1 MNNFILELE
10 KLNLEKIEKDIS
22 LSTLTTYKTGGI
34 AKLVVYPNNI
44 NNLKQMLKLIHKYN
58 IKYFIL
64 GKGSNT
70 LFSDKEFNGV
80 IIKLDKLNN
89 FKIKQT
95 EIYVE
100 SGMILSKLVQASVK
114 NELTGLEFAIGI
126 PGTIGGAIYMNAGAY
141 GNNMSNIVKSVIVLN
156 EKFQIK
162 EIPLEK
168 LKFDYRYS
176 IFQDNK
182 NLICVAANIKL
193 EHGNHDEIASKIK
206 ENLLKRKNSQPLEY
220 PSAGSVFRNPK
231 GNYAGKIIEELG
243 LKGKIIG
250 GAEIS
255 TKHANF
261 IINKNNNASSSDIL
275 NLIKLVQ
282 CNFYNFNILKIRLI
296 FATMNM

>member
-100 SGMILSKLVQASVK
+100 SGIILSKLVQASVK

-176 IFQDNK
+176 IFQANK

-261 IINKNNNASSSDIL
+261 IINKNNASSSDIL

-282 CNFYNFNILKIRLI
+282 KEVKDKYKIDLKLEQQLV
-296 FATMNM
+296 NW

>member
-22 LSTLTTYKTGGI
+22 LSTITTYKTGGI

-95 EIYVE
+95 ELYVE

-176 IFQDNK
+176 IFQANK

-220 PSAGSVFRNPK
+220 PSAGSVFRNPE

-243 LKGKIIG
+243 LKGKNIG

-261 IINKNNNASSSDIL
+261 IINKNNASSSDIL

-282 CNFYNFNILKIRLI
+282 KEVKDKYKIDLKLEQQLV
-296 FATMNM
+296 NW

>member
-220 PSAGSVFRNPK
+220 PSAGSVFRNPE
-231 GNYAGKIIEELG
+231 GNYDGKIIEELG
-243 LKGKIIG
+243 LKGKNIG

-261 IINKNNNASSSDIL
+261 IINKNNASSSDIL

-282 CNFYNFNILKIRLI
+282 KEVKDKYKIDLKLEQQLV
-296 FATMNM
+296 NW

>member
-100 SGMILSKLVQASVK
+100 SGMILSKLVQASVRK
-114 NELTGLEFAIGI
+114 ELTGLEFAIGI

-261 IINKNNNASSSDIL
+261 IINKNNASSSDIL

-282 CNFYNFNILKIRLI
+282 KEVKDKYKIDLKLEQQLV
-296 FATMNM
+296 NW

>member
-10 KLNLEKIEKDIS
+10 KLNLGKIEKDIS

-44 NNLKQMLKLIHKYN
+44 NNLKQLLKLIHKHN

-89 FKIKQT
+89 FEIKET

-141 GNNMSNIVKSVIVLN
+141 GNNMSNIVKSVIVLD
-156 EKFQIK
+156 EKLQIE

-176 IFQDNK
+176 IFQANK

-220 PSAGSVFRNPK
+220 PSAGSVFRNPE

-243 LKGKIIG
+243 LKGKNIG

-261 IINKNNNASSSDIL
+261 IINKNNASSSDIL

-282 CNFYNFNILKIRLI
+282 KEVKDEYKIDLKLEQQLV
-296 FATMNM
+296 NW

>member
-44 NNLKQMLKLIHKYN
+44 NNLKQILKLIHKYN

-64 GKGSNT
+64 GKGNNT

-141 GNNMSNIVKSVIVLN
+141 GSNMSKIIKSVIVLN

-176 IFQDNK
+176 IFQANK

-220 PSAGSVFRNPK
+220 PSAGSVFRNPE

-243 LKGKIIG
+243 LKGKNIG

-261 IINKNNNASSSDIL
+261 IINKNNASSSDIL

-282 CNFYNFNILKIRLI
+282 KEVKDKYKIDLKLEQQLV
-296 FATMNM
+296 NW

>member
-10 KLNLEKIEKDIS
+10 KLNLGKSEKDIS

-100 SGMILSKLVQASVK
+100 SGMILSELVQASVK

-176 IFQDNK
+176 IFQANK

-220 PSAGSVFRNPK
+220 PSAGSVFRNPE

-243 LKGKIIG
+243 LKGKNIG

-261 IINKNNNASSSDIL
+261 IINKNNASSSDIL

-282 CNFYNFNILKIRLI
+282 KEVKDKYKIDLKLEQQLV
-296 FATMNM
+296 NW

>member
-231 GNYAGKIIEELG
+231 GNNAGKIIEELG

-261 IINKNNNASSSDIL
+261 IINKNNASSSDIL

-282 CNFYNFNILKIRLI
+282 KEVKDKYKIDLKLEQQLV
-296 FATMNM
+296 NW

>member
-10 KLNLEKIEKDIS
+10 KLNLGKIEKDIS

-44 NNLKQMLKLIHKYN
+44 NNLKQLLKLIHKHN

-100 SGMILSKLVQASVK
+100 SGMILSKLVQASIK

-141 GNNMSNIVKSVIVLN
+141 GNNMSNIVKSVIVLD
-156 EKFQIK
+156 EKLQIE

-176 IFQDNK
+176 IFQANK

-220 PSAGSVFRNPK
+220 PSAGSVFRNPE

-243 LKGKIIG
+243 LKEKNIG

-261 IINKNNNASSSDIL
+261 IINKNNASSSDIL

-282 CNFYNFNILKIRLI
+282 KEVKDKYKIDLKLEQQLV
-296 FATMNM
+296 NW

>member
-10 KLNLEKIEKDIS
+10 KLNLGKIEKDIS

-44 NNLKQMLKLIHKYN
+44 INLKQLLKLIHKHN

-89 FKIKQT
+89 FKIKET

-141 GNNMSNIVKSVIVLN
+141 GSKMSNIVKSVIVLN
-156 EKFQIK
+156 EKLQIV

-176 IFQDNK
+176 IFQANK

-193 EHGNHDEIASKIK
+193 EHGNHDEIDSKIK

-220 PSAGSVFRNPK
+220 PSAGSVFRNPE

-243 LKGKIIG
+243 LKGKNIG

-261 IINKNNNASSSDIL
+261 IINKNNASSSDIL

-282 CNFYNFNILKIRLI
+282 KEAKDKYKIDLKLEQQLV
-296 FATMNM
+296 NW

>member
-10 KLNLEKIEKDIS
+10 KLNLGKIEKDIS

-44 NNLKQMLKLIHKYN
+44 NNLKQLLKLIHKHN

-100 SGMILSKLVQASVK
+100 SGMILSKLVKASIK

-141 GNNMSNIVKSVIVLN
+141 GNNMSNIVKNVIVLN
-156 EKFQIK
+156 EKLQIV

-176 IFQDNK
+176 IFQANK

-206 ENLLKRKNSQPLEY
+206 ENLLKRKTSQPLEY
-220 PSAGSVFRNPK
+220 PSAGSVFRNPE

-243 LKGKIIG
+243 LKGKNIG

-261 IINKNNNASSSDIL
+261 IINKNNASSSDIL

-282 CNFYNFNILKIRLI
+282 KEVKDKYKIDLKLEQQLV
-296 FATMNM
+296 NW

>member
-10 KLNLEKIEKDIS
+10 KLNLGKIEKDIS

-34 AKLVVYPNNI
+34 AKLVVYPKNI
-44 NNLKQMLKLIHKYN
+44 NNLKQLLKLIHKHN

-126 PGTIGGAIYMNAGAY
+126 PGTIGGAVYMNAGAY
-141 GNNMSNIVKSVIVLN
+141 GSKMSNIIKSVIVLN
-156 EKFQIK
+156 EKLQIE

-176 IFQDNK
+176 IFQANK

-206 ENLLKRKNSQPLEY
+206 EYLLKRKNSQPLEY
-220 PSAGSVFRNPK
+220 PSAGSVFRNPE
-231 GNYAGKIIEELG
+231 GNYAGKIIEDLG
-243 LKGKIIG
+243 LKGKNIG

-261 IINKNNNASSSDIL
+261 IINKNNASSSDIL

-282 CNFYNFNILKIRLI
+282 KETKYKYKIDLKLEQQLV
-296 FATMNM
+296 NW

>member
-10 KLNLEKIEKDIS
+10 KLNLGKIEKDIS

-44 NNLKQMLKLIHKYN
+44 NNLKQLLKLIHKHN

-89 FKIKQT
+89 FKIKET

-100 SGMILSKLVQASVK
+100 SGMILSKLVQASIK

-141 GNNMSNIVKSVIVLN
+141 GSKMSNIVKSVIVLD
-156 EKFQIK
+156 EKLQIE

-176 IFQDNK
+176 IFQANK

-193 EHGNHDEIASKIK
+193 EHGNHDEIDSKIK

-220 PSAGSVFRNPK
+220 PSAGSVFRNPE

-243 LKGKIIG
+243 LKGKNIG

-261 IINKNNNASSSDIL
+261 IINKNNASSSDIL

-282 CNFYNFNILKIRLI
+282 KEVKDEYKIDLKLEQQLV
-296 FATMNM
+296 NW

>member
-10 KLNLEKIEKDIS
+10 KLNLGKIEKDIS

-44 NNLKQMLKLIHKYN
+44 NNLKQLLKLIHKHN

-89 FKIKQT
+89 FEIKGT

-141 GNNMSNIVKSVIVLN
+141 GSKMSNIVKSVIVLD
-156 EKFQIK
+156 EKLQIE

-176 IFQDNK
+176 IFQANK

-193 EHGNHDEIASKIK
+193 EHGNHDEIDSKIK

-220 PSAGSVFRNPK
+220 PSAGSVFRNPE

-243 LKGKIIG
+243 LKGKNIG

-261 IINKNNNASSSDIL
+261 IINKNNASSSDIL

-282 CNFYNFNILKIRLI
+282 KEVKDEYKIDLKLEQQLV
-296 FATMNM
+296 NW

>member
-156 EKFQIK
+156 EEFKIE

-220 PSAGSVFRNPK
+220 PSAGSVFRNPE

-243 LKGKIIG
+243 LKGKNIG

-261 IINKNNNASSSDIL
+261 IINKNNASSSDIL
-275 NLIKLVQ
+275 KLIKLVQ
-282 CNFYNFNILKIRLI
+282 KEVKDKYKIDLKLEQQLV
-296 FATMNM
+296 NW

>member
-10 KLNLEKIEKDIS
+10 KLNLGKIEKDIS

-44 NNLKQMLKLIHKYN
+44 NNLKQLLKLIHKHN

-89 FKIKQT
+89 FEIKET

-141 GNNMSNIVKSVIVLN
+141 GNNMSNIVKSVIVLD
-156 EKFQIK
+156 EKLQIE

-176 IFQDNK
+176 IFQANK

-220 PSAGSVFRNPK
+220 PSAGSVFRNPE

-243 LKGKIIG
+243 LKGKNIG

-261 IINKNNNASSSDIL
+261 IINKNNASSSDIL

-282 CNFYNFNILKIRLI
+282 KEVKDKYKIDLKLEQQLV
-296 FATMNM
+296 NW

>member
-220 PSAGSVFRNPK
+220 PSAGSVFRNPEE
-231 GNYAGKIIEELG
+231 NYAGKIIEELG

-261 IINKNNNASSSDIL
+261 IINKNNASSSDIL

-282 CNFYNFNILKIRLI
+282 KEVKDKYKIDLKLEQQLV
-296 FATMNM
+296 NW

>member
-10 KLNLEKIEKDIS
+10 KFNLGKIEKDIS

-44 NNLKQMLKLIHKYN
+44 NNLKQLLKLIHKHN

-89 FKIKQT
+89 FEIKET

-141 GNNMSNIVKSVIVLN
+141 GNNMSNIVKSVIVLD
-156 EKFQIK
+156 EKLQIE

-176 IFQDNK
+176 IFQANK

-193 EHGNHDEIASKIK
+193 EHGNHDEIDSKIK

-220 PSAGSVFRNPK
+220 PSAGSVFRNPE

-243 LKGKIIG
+243 LKGKNIG

-261 IINKNNNASSSDIL
+261 IINKNNASSSDIL
-275 NLIKLVQ
+275 KLIKLVQ
-282 CNFYNFNILKIRLI
+282 KEVKDKYKIDLKLEQQLV
-296 FATMNM
+296 NW

>member
-10 KLNLEKIEKDIS
+10 KLNLGKSEKDIS

-220 PSAGSVFRNPK
+220 PSAGSVFRNPE
-231 GNYAGKIIEELG
+231 GNYAGKIIEELD
-243 LKGKIIG
+243 LKGKNIG

-261 IINKNNNASSSDIL
+261 IINKNNASSSDIL
-275 NLIKLVQ
+275 KLIKLVQ
-282 CNFYNFNILKIRLI
+282 KEVKDKYKIDLKLEQQLV
-296 FATMNM
+296 NW

>member
-10 KLNLEKIEKDIS
+10 KLNLGKIEKDIS

-44 NNLKQMLKLIHKYN
+44 NNLKQLLKLIHKHN

-89 FKIKQT
+89 FKIKET

-100 SGMILSKLVQASVK
+100 SGMILSKLVQASIK

-141 GNNMSNIVKSVIVLN
+141 GSKMSNIVKSVIVLN
-156 EKFQIK
+156 EKLQIE

-176 IFQDNK
+176 IFQANK

-193 EHGNHDEIASKIK
+193 EHGNHDEIDSKIK

-220 PSAGSVFRNPK
+220 PSAGSVFRNPE

-243 LKGKIIG
+243 LKGKNIG

-261 IINKNNNASSSDIL
+261 IINKNNASSSDIL

-282 CNFYNFNILKIRLI
+282 KEVKDEYKIDLKLEQQLV
-296 FATMNM
+296 NW

>member
-58 IKYFIL
+58 IKYFTL

-220 PSAGSVFRNPK
+220 PSAGSVFRNPE

-243 LKGKIIG
+243 LKGKNIG

-261 IINKNNNASSSDIL
+261 IINKNNASSSDIL

-282 CNFYNFNILKIRLI
+282 KEVKDKYKIDLKLEQQLV
-296 FATMNM
+296 NW

>member
-10 KLNLEKIEKDIS
+10 KFNLGKIEKDIS

-44 NNLKQMLKLIHKYN
+44 NNLKQLLKLIHKHN

-89 FKIKQT
+89 FEIKET

-141 GNNMSNIVKSVIVLN
+141 GNNMSNIVKSVIVLD
-156 EKFQIK
+156 EKLQIE

-176 IFQDNK
+176 IFQANK

-193 EHGNHDEIASKIK
+193 EHGNHDEIDSKIK

-220 PSAGSVFRNPK
+220 PSAGSVFRNPE

-243 LKGKIIG
+243 LKGKNIG

-261 IINKNNNASSSDIL
+261 IINKNNASSSDIL

-282 CNFYNFNILKIRLI
+282 KEVKDEYKIDLKLEQQLV
-296 FATMNM
+296 NW

>member
-162 EIPLEK
+162 ELPLEK

-220 PSAGSVFRNPK
+220 PSAGSVFRNPE

-243 LKGKIIG
+243 LKGKNIG

-261 IINKNNNASSSDIL
+261 IINKNNASSSDIL
-275 NLIKLVQ
+275 KLIKLVQ
-282 CNFYNFNILKIRLI
+282 KEVKDKYKIDLKLEQQLV
-296 FATMNM
+296 NW

>member
-10 KLNLEKIEKDIS
+10 KLNLGKIEKDIS

-44 NNLKQMLKLIHKYN
+44 NNLKQLLKLIHKHN

-100 SGMILSKLVQASVK
+100 SGMILSKLVQASIK

-141 GNNMSNIVKSVIVLN
+141 GSKMSNIVKSVIVLD
-156 EKFQIK
+156 EKLQIE

-176 IFQDNK
+176 IFQANK

-193 EHGNHDEIASKIK
+193 EHGNHDEIDSKIK

-220 PSAGSVFRNPK
+220 PSAGSVFRNPE

-243 LKGKIIG
+243 LKGKNIG

-261 IINKNNNASSSDIL
+261 IINKNNASSSDIL

-282 CNFYNFNILKIRLI
+282 KEVKDEYKIDLKLEQQLV
-296 FATMNM
+296 NW

>member
-10 KLNLEKIEKDIS
+10 KLNLGKIEKDIS

-44 NNLKQMLKLIHKYN
+44 NNLKQLLKLIHKHN

-89 FKIKQT
+89 FKIKET

-156 EKFQIK
+156 EKLQIE

-176 IFQDNK
+176 IFQANK

-220 PSAGSVFRNPK
+220 PSAGSVFRNPE

-243 LKGKIIG
+243 LKGKNIG

-261 IINKNNNASSSDIL
+261 IINKNNASSSDIL

-282 CNFYNFNILKIRLI
+282 KEVKDKYKIDLKLEQQLV
-296 FATMNM
+296 NW

>member
-100 SGMILSKLVQASVK
+100 SGMILSELVQASVK

-176 IFQDNK
+176 IFQANI

-220 PSAGSVFRNPK
+220 PSAGSVFRNPE

-243 LKGKIIG
+243 LKGKNIG

-261 IINKNNNASSSDIL
+261 IINKNNASSSDIL

-282 CNFYNFNILKIRLI
+282 KEVKDKYKIDLKLEQQLV
-296 FATMNM
+296 NW

>member
-10 KLNLEKIEKDIS
+10 KLNLGKIEKDIS

-44 NNLKQMLKLIHKYN
+44 NNLKQLLKLIHKHN

-89 FKIKQT
+89 FEIKET

-100 SGMILSKLVQASVK
+100 SGMILSKLVQASIK

-141 GNNMSNIVKSVIVLN
+141 GSKMSNIVKSVIVLD
-156 EKFQIK
+156 EKLQIE

-176 IFQDNK
+176 IFQANK

-193 EHGNHDEIASKIK
+193 EHGNHDEIDSKIK
-206 ENLLKRKNSQPLEY
+206 ENLLKRKNSQSLEY
-220 PSAGSVFRNPK
+220 PSAGSVFRNPE

-243 LKGKIIG
+243 LKGKNIG

-261 IINKNNNASSSDIL
+261 IINKNNASSYDIL

-282 CNFYNFNILKIRLI
+282 KEVKDKYKIDLKLEQQLV
-296 FATMNM
+296 NW

>member
-10 KLNLEKIEKDIS
+10 KLNLGKIEKDIS

-44 NNLKQMLKLIHKYN
+44 NNLKQLLKLIHKHN

-89 FKIKQT
+89 FEIKET
-95 EIYVE
+95 EIYAE

-141 GNNMSNIVKSVIVLN
+141 GSKMSNIVKSVIVLN
-156 EKFQIK
+156 EKLQIE

-176 IFQDNK
+176 IFQANK

-220 PSAGSVFRNPK
+220 PSAGSVFRNPE

-243 LKGKIIG
+243 LKGKNIG

-261 IINKNNNASSSDIL
+261 IINKNNASSSDIL

-282 CNFYNFNILKIRLI
+282 KEAKDKYKIDLKLEQQLV
-296 FATMNM
+296 NW

>member
-100 SGMILSKLVQASVK
+100 SGMILSELVQASVK

-162 EIPLEK
+162 ELPLEK

-182 NLICVAANIKL
+182 NLICIAANIKL

-220 PSAGSVFRNPK
+220 PSAGSVFRNPE

-243 LKGKIIG
+243 LKGKNIG

-261 IINKNNNASSSDIL
+261 IINKNNASSSDIL

-282 CNFYNFNILKIRLI
+282 KEVKDKYKIDLKLEQQLV
-296 FATMNM
+296 NW

>member
-10 KLNLEKIEKDIS
+10 KLNLVKIEKDIS

-44 NNLKQMLKLIHKYN
+44 NNLKQLLKLIHKHN

-89 FKIKQT
+89 FEIKET

-141 GNNMSNIVKSVIVLN
+141 GSKMSNIVKSVIVLD
-156 EKFQIK
+156 EKLQIE

-176 IFQDNK
+176 IFQANK

-206 ENLLKRKNSQPLEY
+206 ENLLKRKTSQPLEY
-220 PSAGSVFRNPK
+220 PSAGSVFRNPE

-243 LKGKIIG
+243 LKGKNIG

-261 IINKNNNASSSDIL
+261 IINKNNASSSDIL
-275 NLIKLVQ
+275 KLIKLVQ
-282 CNFYNFNILKIRLI
+282 KEVKDKNKIDLKLEQQLV
-296 FATMNM
+296 NW

>member
-1 MNNFILELE
+1 MNNFILKLE
-10 KLNLEKIEKDIS
+10 KLNLGKIERNIS
-22 LSTLTTYKTGGI
+22 LSTLTTYKTGGV
-34 AKLVVYPNNI
+34 AKLVIYPNNI
-44 NNLKQMLKLIHKYN
+44 NNLKELITLIHKYN
-58 IKYFIL
+58 INYFLL
-64 GKGSNT
+64 GKGSNI
-70 LFSDKEFNGV
+70 LFSDKEFNGI
-80 IIKLDKLNN
+80 IIKLDKLNK
-89 FKIKQT
+89 FEIKQN

-100 SGMILSKLVQASVK
+100 SGMILSKLVQESIK
-114 NELTGLEFAIGI
+114 NNLTGLEFAIGI

-141 GNNMSNIVKSVIVLN
+141 GSNMSNIIKSVIALN
-156 EKFQIK
+156 EKLQIE

-176 IFQDNK
+176 IFQANK

-193 EHGNHDEIASKIK
+193 EFGNHDEIASKVK

-220 PSAGSVFRNPK
+220 PSAGSVFRNPE

-243 LKGKIIG
+243 LKGKSIG

-261 IINKNNNASSSDIL
+261 IINKNNASSSDIL

-282 CNFYNFNILKIRLI
+282 KEAKDKYKIDLKLEQQLV
-296 FATMNM
+296 NW

>member
-100 SGMILSKLVQASVK
+100 SGMILSKLVQASIK

-193 EHGNHDEIASKIK
+193 EHGNHEEIASKIK

-220 PSAGSVFRNPK
+220 PSAGSVFRNPE
-231 GNYAGKIIEELG
+231 GNYASKIIEELG
-243 LKGKIIG
+243 LKGKNIG

-261 IINKNNNASSSDIL
+261 IINKNNASSSDIL

-282 CNFYNFNILKIRLI
+282 KEVKDKYKIDLKLEQQLV
-296 FATMNM
+296 NW

>member
-10 KLNLEKIEKDIS
+10 KLNLGKIEKDIS

-44 NNLKQMLKLIHKYN
+44 NNLKQLLKLIHKHN

-89 FKIKQT
+89 FEIKET

-141 GNNMSNIVKSVIVLN
+141 GSKMSNIVKSVIVLD
-156 EKFQIK
+156 EKLQIE

-176 IFQDNK
+176 IFQANK

-193 EHGNHDEIASKIK
+193 EHGNHDEIDSKIK

-220 PSAGSVFRNPK
+220 PSAGSVFRIPE

-243 LKGKIIG
+243 LKGKNIG

-261 IINKNNNASSSDIL
+261 IINKNNASSSDIL

-282 CNFYNFNILKIRLI
+282 KEVKDEYKIDLKLEQQLV
-296 FATMNM
+296 NW

>member
-10 KLNLEKIEKDIS
+10 KLNLEKIENDIS

-95 EIYVE
+95 ELYVE

-162 EIPLEK
+162 EIPLEE

-261 IINKNNNASSSDIL
+261 IINKNNASSSDIL

-282 CNFYNFNILKIRLI
+282 KEVKDKYKIDLKLEQQLV
-296 FATMNM
+296 NW

>member
-1 MNNFILELE
+1 
-10 KLNLEKIEKDIS
+10 
-22 LSTLTTYKTGGI
+22 
-34 AKLVVYPNNI
+34 
-44 NNLKQMLKLIHKYN
+44 
-58 IKYFIL
+58 
-64 GKGSNT
+64 
-70 LFSDKEFNGV
+70 
-80 IIKLDKLNN
+80 
-89 FKIKQT
+89 
-95 EIYVE
+95 
-100 SGMILSKLVQASVK
+100 MILSKLVQASVK

-141 GNNMSNIVKSVIVLN
+141 GNNMSDIVKSVIVLN

-220 PSAGSVFRNPK
+220 PSAGSVFRNPE

-243 LKGKIIG
+243 LKGKNIG

-261 IINKNNNASSSDIL
+261 IINKNNASSSDIL

-282 CNFYNFNILKIRLI
+282 KEVKDKYKIDLKLEQQLV
-296 FATMNM
+296 NW

>member
-10 KLNLEKIEKDIS
+10 KLNLGKIEKDIS

-44 NNLKQMLKLIHKYN
+44 NNLKQLLKLIHKYN

-89 FKIKQT
+89 FEIKET

-100 SGMILSKLVQASVK
+100 SGMILSKLVQASIK

-141 GNNMSNIVKSVIVLN
+141 GNNMSNIVKSVIVLD
-156 EKFQIK
+156 EKLQIE

-176 IFQDNK
+176 IFQANK

-193 EHGNHDEIASKIK
+193 EHGNHDEIDSKIK

-220 PSAGSVFRNPK
+220 PSAGSVFRNPE

-243 LKGKIIG
+243 LKGKNIG

-261 IINKNNNASSSDIL
+261 IINKNNASSSDIL

-282 CNFYNFNILKIRLI
+282 KEVKDEYKIDLKLEQQLV
-296 FATMNM
+296 NW

>member
-10 KLNLEKIEKDIS
+10 KLNLEKIENDIS

-176 IFQDNK
+176 IFQANK

-220 PSAGSVFRNPK
+220 PSAGSVFRNPE

-243 LKGKIIG
+243 LKGKNIG

-261 IINKNNNASSSDIL
+261 IINKNNALSSDIL
-275 NLIKLVQ
+275 KLIKLVQ
-282 CNFYNFNILKIRLI
+282 KEVKDKYKIDLKLEQQLV
-296 FATMNM
+296 NW